1 MVTNRLKNL
10 TIHFQPILLLEIY
23 QKMEQRFYWEE
34 KTVNVLSYLDCIIN
48 ETYTKFIIPIIK
60 EIYIFDGQFLE
71 VKVWTRDV
79 NSGQSVEEVLTK
91 YQPSQTISL
100 CFVAGQGESVAIE
113 NSGAGFYTVSE
124 SPGEDDGKIDVNV
137 PIYFYSIKGTYQDH
151 FKQQWVK
158 YNFIYQCKCH
168 VIPLFLFNRTK

>member
-1 MVTNRLKNL
+1 M
-10 TIHFQPILLLEIY
+10 
-23 QKMEQRFYWEE
+23 
-34 KTVNVLSYLDCIIN
+34 DCIIN
-48 ETYTKFIIPIIK
+48 ETKYSKFIIPIIK